1 MRKCRFRELSSEIS
15 QRGGSMFLTPLS
27 PLPPRQLRLCCIF
40 FASLPR
46 RRSEGVLKTMP
57 CSEAH
62 TCPWPNKGAP
72 PFGSKTRLNNQDQE
86 VDIVRELICGNLC
99 IKTSR
104 ILSTESN
111 RQHIVSS
118 IVTLIGISI
127 FLCCSQKV
135 IIFVLFLGD
144 R

>member
-1 MRKCRFRELSSEIS
+1 MPVQKHIPALGQIKEH
-15 QRGGSMFLTPLS
+15 
-27 PLPPRQLRLCCIF
+27 PP
-40 FASLPR
+40 
-46 RRSEGVLKTMP
+46 
-57 CSEAH
+57 
-62 TCPWPNKGAP
+62 
-72 PFGSKTRLNNQDQE
+72 GSKTRLNNQDQE
-86 VDIVRELICGNLC
+86 VDIVRELICGTLC

-104 ILSTESN
+104 ILSNESN

>member
-1 MRKCRFRELSSEIS
+1 MPVQKHIPALGQIKEH
-15 QRGGSMFLTPLS
+15 
-27 PLPPRQLRLCCIF
+27 PP
-40 FASLPR
+40 
-46 RRSEGVLKTMP
+46 
-57 CSEAH
+57 
-62 TCPWPNKGAP
+62 P
-72 PFGSKTRLNNQDQE
+72 PGSKTRLNNQDQE
-86 VDIVRELICGNLC
+86 VDIVRELICGTLC

-104 ILSTESN
+104 ILSNESN